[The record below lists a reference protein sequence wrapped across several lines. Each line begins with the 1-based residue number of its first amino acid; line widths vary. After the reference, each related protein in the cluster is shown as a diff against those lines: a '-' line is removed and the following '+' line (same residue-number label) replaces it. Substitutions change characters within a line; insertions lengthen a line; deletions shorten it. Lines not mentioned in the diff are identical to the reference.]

1 MAPPKAAA
9 KASKKSTAQKKEKL
23 FHPQSR
29 KAGQLARVQH
39 RKDKLTDLARARVGK
54 RRSQVLSTISADIYS
69 FFYKA
74 LPPEGVLSLEELHLI
89 VRDIWMSRFDSEIEE
104 EKNARRKG
112 RPKSVKEQKLEEI
125 KLREAEEYRTGL
137 EVVDLTDPPN
147 VELFRRWDQKEVA
160 FIQQL
165 RFIRIAGD
173 APSLV
178 VISRPG
184 QHPSL
189 VQSNQTNVELKD
201 QEMDTDDAP
210 LLMEPLSRFASTI
223 MTMDGTP

>member
-1 MAPPKAAA
+1 MSADRFPNLHPLLFAYNMAPPKAAA

-54 RRSQVLSTISADIYS
+54 RRSQGMMQRNISFYKVLSTISADIYS

-137 EVVDLTDPPN
+137 GE
-147 VELFRRWDQKEVA
+147 RRARRHATCW
-160 FIQQL
+160 
-165 RFIRIAGD
+165 
-173 APSLV
+173 S
-178 VISRPG
+178 
-184 QHPSL
+184 
-189 VQSNQTNVELKD
+189 
-201 QEMDTDDAP
+201 
-210 LLMEPLSRFASTI
+210 
-223 MTMDGTP
+223 